1 MYNNSYANIYNP
13 QMSIDRINAQ
23 MAELEQM
30 KQRLQQPVQQPT
42 PTNLTQNF
50 QLAPTSRDAIRYANS
65 MDDVQKEMI
74 VGETPFFSKDMSIVW
89 VKNINNEIKTYELTE
104 IISKDEKDIQI
115 EMLKERINRLENER
129 NNVNEWNNEYNDK
142 SVKDEKSSSV
152 STVRGAKKK

>member
-1 MYNNSYANIYNP
+1 MYNNQYLNAYNP

-30 KQRLQQPVQQPT
+30 KQRLQQPTQQPT

-50 QLAPTSRDAIRYANS
+50 QLAPTSRDVIRYANS

-74 VGETPFFSKDMSIVW
+74 IGETPFFSKDMSVVW
-89 VKNINNEIKTYELTE
+89 IKDPKGEIKTYELTE
-104 IISKDEKDIQI
+104 IILKDEKDIQI

-129 NNVNEWNNEYNDK
+129 NNVNEWNNEYDDK
-142 SVKDEKSSSV
+142 SVKNEKSSSV
-152 STVRGAKKK
+152 STVRGTKKK

>member
-1 MYNNSYANIYNP
+1 MYSNQYLNAYNP

-30 KQRLQQPVQQPT
+30 KQRLQQPAQQPI

-74 VGETPFFSKDMSIVW
+74 IGETPFFSKDMSVVW

-104 IISKDEKDIQI
+104 IILKDEKDIQI

-129 NNVNEWNNEYNDK
+129 NNVNEWNNEYDDK
-142 SVKDEKSSSV
+142 SVKNEKSSSV
-152 STVRGAKKK
+152 STVRGTKKK

>member
-1 MYNNSYANIYNP
+1 MYNNQYLNAYNP

-30 KQRLQQPVQQPT
+30 KQRLQQPTQQPSINQT
-42 PTNLTQNF
+42 F
-50 QLAPTSRDAIRYANS
+50 QLAPTSRDVIRYANS

-74 VGETPFFSKDMSIVW
+74 IGETPFFSKDMSIVW

-129 NNVNEWNNEYNDK
+129 NNANEWNNEYDDK
-142 SVKDEKSSSV
+142 SVKNEKSSSV
-152 STVRGAKKK
+152 STVRGTKKK

>member
-30 KQRLQQPVQQPT
+30 KQRLQQPAQQPT
-42 PTNLTQNF
+42 STNLTQNF
-50 QLAPTSRDAIRYANS
+50 QLAPTSRDVIRYANS
-65 MDDVQKEMI
+65 MDDVQKEMVI
-74 VGETPFFSKDMSIVW
+74 GETPFFSKDMSIVW

-129 NNVNEWNNEYNDK
+129 DNVNEWNNEYDDK
-142 SVKDEKSSSV
+142 PVKNEKSSSV